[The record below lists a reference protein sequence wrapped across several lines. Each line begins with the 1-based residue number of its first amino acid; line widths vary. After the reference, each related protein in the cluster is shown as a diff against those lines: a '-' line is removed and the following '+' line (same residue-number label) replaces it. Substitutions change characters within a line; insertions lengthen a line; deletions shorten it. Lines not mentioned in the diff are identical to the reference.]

1 MSRRTK
7 RFIRK
12 AFLIFTVLLAIV
24 FFVLA
29 SFQLS
34 LSNPIGMAVMVVT
47 GAYISTYVYANEV

>member
-12 AFLIFTVLLAIV
+12 TFLYFTVMLAIV
-24 FFVLA
+24 LFVLA

-47 GAYISTYVYANEV
+47 GVYISTFVYANEV